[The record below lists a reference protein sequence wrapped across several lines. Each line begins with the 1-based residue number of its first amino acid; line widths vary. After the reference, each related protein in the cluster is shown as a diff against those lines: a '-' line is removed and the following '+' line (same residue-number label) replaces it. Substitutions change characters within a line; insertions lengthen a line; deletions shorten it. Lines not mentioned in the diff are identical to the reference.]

1 MDSKELIKKNKK
13 DIEKLEKNKIL
24 VENRII
30 DEIKRIIE
38 KEKVNDK

>member
-1 MDSKELIKKNKK
+1 MDSNELIQKNKK

-30 DEIKRIIE
+30 NEIKRIIE
-38 KEKVNDK
+38 KEKINDK